1 MANRTSDLTTI
12 GEFNYEAAYHEATFL
27 ALMAKS
33 TLKLGTTSTS
43 APEYQSVKWSEHKLV

>member
-1 MANRTSDLTTI
+1 MAIEPSDLTTI
-12 GEFNYEAAYHEATFL
+12 MSSIMTAAEATFL

-43 APEYQSVKWSEHKLV
+43 APESQRLNGAEYKLV